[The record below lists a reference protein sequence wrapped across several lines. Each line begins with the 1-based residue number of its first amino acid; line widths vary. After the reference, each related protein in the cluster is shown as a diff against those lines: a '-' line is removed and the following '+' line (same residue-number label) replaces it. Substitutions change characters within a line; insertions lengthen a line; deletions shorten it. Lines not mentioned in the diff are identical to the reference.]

1 MGQKMQ
7 LKKRYFIS
15 IIAIGLFA
23 YMAAWGQIQSP
34 RPKNWDFLAT
44 HDNRALININ
54 KIYISIVPMPFI
66 PLHADPN
73 EYGLIPEQLRARIEK
88 KLREA
93 GIKIETEKTIAEEQS
108 KVLTKRFE
116 NRNIEM
122 RNLVFKSAKI
132 PELRVFIEI
141 FKLNDSQQHI
151 FFVQTSLSRAVN
163 LAEPKWISAF
173 KTDVWKT
180 DPVIKVATLQN
191 IPVKVTDVALDQVEA
206 FIEAYRQVNPSSNQP
221 PDANEVQASH
231 QKQVG
236 SANKSAVV
244 EYKYIAS
251 KNSEV
256 FHRPDCRWAERISPE
271 NLVSYSSREEAIEAG
286 KRPCKSCKP

>member
-7 LKKRYFIS
+7 LKSRYFIS
-15 IIAIGLFA
+15 IITIGLFA
-23 YMAAWGQIQSP
+23 YMAVLGQIQSP
-34 RPKNWDFLAT
+34 RPENWDFLAT

-54 KIYISIVPMPFI
+54 KIYLSIRPMPFI

-73 EYGLIPEQLRARIEK
+73 EYGLIPEQLRARIENE
-88 KLREA
+88 LRQADIRVEA
-93 GIKIETEKTIAEEQS
+93 EKAIAGEQS
-108 KVLTKRFE
+108 KVLIKRLE
-116 NRNIEM
+116 NQNIEM

-141 FKLNDSQQHI
+141 LKLNDSQQHI

-180 DPVIKVATLQN
+180 DPVIKLVTLQN
-191 IPVKVTDVALDQVEA
+191 IPVEITEVALEQVEA

-221 PDANEVQASH
+221 LDADDFQTSH

-251 KNSEV
+251 RKSEV

-271 NLVSYSSREEAIEAG
+271 NLVVYASRDEAIKDG